1 MSEISQDAKAATD
14 RICAFLHTQA
24 SQRKM
29 SVARLVESAVQDA
42 IDAAT
47 KEKDKAIAILEEVGN
62 RFKAENKALREEVNQ
77 WATRSLVYR
86 NWLSCAMVQFLTMSD
101 GSPLT
106 KDDIEASDKSL
117 KDAEKRLDAMINQHG
132 CDTRCHLVPGDDEHW
147 VTPLERVVADKEKM
161 REAGNKLRKY
171 VLVDGFDNAPIED
184 ILLIEQAKVAW
195 DALAKSKE

>member
-117 KDAEKRLDAMINQHG
+117 KDA
-132 CDTRCHLVPGDDEHW
+132 
-147 VTPLERVVADKEKM
+147 
-161 REAGNKLRKY
+161 LRKY
-171 VLVDGFDNAPIED
+171 VLVDRFDNAPIED